1 MLTGTIIN
9 SLAILAGSLLGLVL
23 QAVTHRSSKD
33 VDAGGIGG
41 RLQTIVMEGMALCVM
56 YIGVSGSLKGQNTL
70 IAIISIAI
78 GAVVG
83 ELLDLD
89 RRMHTLGD
97 WVQAKTA
104 RLIHTQEGAPSV
116 ADGFVAASLL
126 FCVGAMAIVG
136 SLENGLTGNYD
147 TLKAKSVID
156 GIAAIVFASSLG
168 VGVAFSAAAIF
179 VYQGAISLAA
189 GLLAPLLSDTV
200 IAEMTCVG
208 SLLIVALSL
217 NMLNVTKIKVM
228 NLVHIYVNLI
238 HTNAR
243 LPRIL
248 RQAGVSSFQQ
258 LIQVCAHVDG
268 VPGQIVKALCQVRA
282 FGRGH
287 KGHRKQLINE
297 GLGIRIGAAEGI
309 GKAGDAPQFC
319 GDAVVTL
326 LDVVQHPGLKIPV
339 GFPGAA
345 LHTVGAVPLKVAAI
359 APQIVELIAVGPDL
373 HQAGIRHLPQL
384 FPSAEVVRGQ
394 VRHQHD
400 DGDAGLHAVLLQNG
414 VHQIVIAAVAV
425 VKGDEDRF
433 FRQGLPRR
441 QLSGQHRGIALGQD
455 DFQIST
461 ELAGRDG
468 HVVAVLP
475 LRHHMVVHQHRQR
488 LPYRRR

>member
-23 QAVTHRSSKD
+23 QAATHRSSKD
-33 VDAGGIGG
+33 VDVGGIGG
-41 RLQTIVMEGMALCVM
+41 RLQTLVMEGMSLCVL
-56 YIGVSGSLKGQNTL
+56 YIGISGRLKGQNTL

-228 NLVHIYVNLI
+228 NLVPAIF
-238 HTNAR
+238 
-243 LPRIL
+243 LPIL
-248 RQAGVSSFQQ
+248 
-258 LIQVCAHVDG
+258 
-268 VPGQIVKALCQVRA
+268 LCT
-282 FGRGH
+282 F
-287 KGHRKQLINE
+287 
-297 GLGIRIGAAEGI
+297 
-309 GKAGDAPQFC
+309 
-319 GDAVVTL
+319 
-326 LDVVQHPGLKIPV
+326 
-339 GFPGAA
+339 
-345 LHTVGAVPLKVAAI
+345 
-359 APQIVELIAVGPDL
+359 
-373 HQAGIRHLPQL
+373 
-384 FPSAEVVRGQ
+384 
-394 VRHQHD
+394 
-400 DGDAGLHAVLLQNG
+400 
-414 VHQIVIAAVAV
+414 
-425 VKGDEDRF
+425 
-433 FRQGLPRR
+433 
-441 QLSGQHRGIALGQD
+441 
-455 DFQIST
+455 
-461 ELAGRDG
+461 
-468 HVVAVLP
+468 
-475 LRHHMVVHQHRQR
+475 M
-488 LPYRRR
+488 